1 MVAAAVVVVRDAD
14 PAEFAAIGDL
24 RVAAYRADG
33 HLDEGSRY
41 TETLRTLGWEGGGDV
56 LVAVDG
62 PALVGTVMLQT
73 WPKAGEV
80 VQAPGE
86 AEIRALA
93 VAPQA
98 RGRGAGRALLA
109 AVTQR
114 AAERGVRHLV
124 LMTLPGMRA
133 AHHLYA
139 EAGFRRLPERDRS
152 PAPGV
157 ELLSYGRR
165 LDPPG

>member
-1 MVAAAVVVVRDAD
+1 MVVVRSAD
-14 PAEFAAIGDL
+14 PAEFVAIGDL

-33 HLDEGSRY
+33 HLTEGSRY
-41 TETLRTLGWEGGGDV
+41 AETLRTLGWDGSGEV

-62 PALVGTVMLQT
+62 PALLGTVMLQP
-73 WPKAGEV
+73 WPAAGEV
-80 VQAPGE
+80 VQAPDE
-86 AEIRALA
+86 AEVRALA

-98 RGRGAGRALLA
+98 RGRGAGRALLC
-109 AVTQR
+109 AVTEL
-114 AAERGVRHLV
+114 AARRGVRHLV
-124 LMTLPGMRA
+124 LLTMPSMRA

-139 EAGFRRLPERDRS
+139 QAGFQRLPERDRY

-157 ELLSYGRR
+157 ELLSYGRI